1 MMAGYVTREYITGG
15 DLRDLRGKLGLTQ
28 KEMAGF
34 LRCSKRTVENWETKT
49 EKITGPVVPLLEILI
64 RHPEQAQALELPP
77 ERLKLRLWYY
87 YENQVCTIID
97 VDELSRRVSIRNYT
111 ANPLFRAFGINTE
124 PTFEDYE
131 AFLASRCFPES
142 RDKMKL
148 QLKELGIP
156 FYDPLL
162 IIEKTEGR
170 MADDHFR
177 IRIDR
182 GDRE

>member
-1 MMAGYVTREYITGG
+1 MAEYITREFITGE
-15 DLRDLRGKLGLTQ
+15 DLRELRTLLGMTQ
-28 KEMAGF
+28 KELASF
-34 LRCSKRTVENWETKT
+34 LRCSKRTVENWETKA
-49 EKITGPVVPLLEILI
+49 EKITGPLVPLLEILI
-64 RHPEQAQALELPP
+64 RHPEQVKALELPR

-87 YENQVCTIID
+87 YERQVCTIID
-97 VDELSRRVSIRNYT
+97 VDELRQMVSIRNYT
-111 ANPLFRAFGINTE
+111 NNPLMRAFGINTE
-124 PTFEDYE
+124 PTIEDYKE
-131 AFLASRCFPES
+131 FLASRCFPET

-170 MADDHFR
+170 MADDHFW

-182 GDRE
+182 G

>member
-1 MMAGYVTREYITGG
+1 MVEYITREFITGA
-15 DLRDLRGKLGLTQ
+15 DLREMRALLGLTQ
-28 KEMAGF
+28 KELASF
-34 LRCSKRTVENWETKT
+34 LRCSKRTVENWETKA
-49 EKITGPVVPLLEILI
+49 EKITGPLVPLLEILI
-64 RHPEQAQALELPP
+64 RHPEQVKALELPQ

-87 YENQVCTIID
+87 YEHQVCTIID
-97 VDELSRRVSIRNYT
+97 VDELRQMVSIRNYT
-111 ANPLFRAFGINTE
+111 NNPLMRAFGINTE
-124 PTFEDYE
+124 PTFEDYKE
-131 AFLASRCFPES
+131 FLASRCFPET

-170 MADDHFR
+170 MADDHFW

-182 GDRE
+182 G

>member
-1 MMAGYVTREYITGG
+1 MAEYITRAYITGK
-15 DLRDLRGKLGLTQ
+15 DLRGLRAVLGLTQ
-28 KEMAGF
+28 KELAAF
-34 LRCSKRTVENWETKT
+34 LRCSRRTVENWEADR

-64 RHPEQAQALELPP
+64 RRPELAEALELPP
-77 ERLKLRLWYY
+77 ERLKIRLWYY

-97 VDELSRRVSIRNYT
+97 ADELKRIVRIRNYT
-111 ANPLFRAFGINTE
+111 NNPLLRAFGVNTE
-124 PTFEDYE
+124 PSFEDYE
-131 AFLASRCFPES
+131 AFLASRCFPET

-170 MADDHFR
+170 MADDHFW
-177 IRIDR
+177 IRIER
-182 GDRE
+182 